1 GECSLALAGGVTVMA
16 TPGAFVEFSRQRG
29 LAVDGRC
36 KSFGA
41 GADGTGWGE
50 GVGLVLLERLSDA
63 RRRGHRVW
71 GVVRGSAI
79 NQDGASNGLTAPN
92 GPSQQRVI
100 RQALANA
107 RLSGAD
113 VDVVEAHG
121 TGTRLGDPIEAQALI
136 ATYGQGRAAERPLWL
151 GSVKSNIGHTQA
163 AAGMA
168 GLIKMVMAMQ
178 HGVLPASLHI
188 DAPTPHV
195 DWSSGSVELLTR
207 AVEWPEDVD
216 RPRRAGISAFGISG
230 TNAHVIVEAAPPE
243 PADGPET
250 DQPVFTAAA
259 PLGGALPW
267 VVSAASPAALRA
279 QAARL
284 ADFAEAAGP
293 GAVDV
298 GWSLVSGRAV
308 LDHRAVVVGEDAGQL
323 LAGLRALA
331 EDEPSG
337 AVVGGEPVAGSA
349 GAVLVFPG
357 QGGQWRGMGAELLDV
372 SPVFAARIGECGRA
386 LAPYVDWSLEDVL
399 RGTAPGVDVD
409 RVDVVQPALWA
420 VMVSLAAVW
429 EAYGVR
435 AAAVVGHSQG
445 EIAAAVVA
453 GALTLEDGAR
463 VVAVRAQALRALAGR
478 GAMASLGVGPDAAEA
493 LLADRPGVVVA
504 AVNGPSSTVVSGPPE
519 EVAQVVAQVEAEG
532 VRARLVDVDYA
543 SHSPHVDEIAA
554 ELLTR
559 LDGIAPVDTATAF
572 YSSLTGR
579 QADPATLDARYW
591 VENLRHRVEFA
602 QAVEAVLADGY
613 RVLVESGPHPVLSTG
628 VQETAQALD
637 LAVATVPT
645 LLRDKGGADQLLRA
659 LAQAFTA
666 GLTVDWKAW
675 YGAPAGAPAVPTVD
689 LPTYAFQRR
698 HYWID
703 PATLDGPGDAR
714 GFGLTA
720 AGHPLLD
727 AAVHLAGS
735 DEILLTGRIA
745 LDAHPWIADHA
756 VAGSVLLPGTAFVD
770 LAVRAGDEAGC
781 DLVEELVL
789 ETPLILPEDGA
800 VRLQLAVS
808 APAPDGR
815 RTFTVHSR
823 PDTSGGPGGDD
834 PWTRHASGTLAT
846 GARPDGFDFT
856 QWPPP
861 GAEALPLD
869 GLHAGLAAA
878 GYGYGPAFRGLKAA
892 WRRGDEVFAE
902 AALDAEL
909 QAGAADFGLHPALLD
924 AALQAGGIGRG
935 STPEGQMLLPFTWN
949 GVTLHAAG
957 ASALRV
963 RMVPLADG
971 VALGAADGTGR
982 PVATAEAVRSRPVAL
997 DQLRPANAG
1006 PDGLYRVEWTPATA
1020 RDGVLATALCEV
1032 LGPDDLGLAQALET
1046 AGHGESAP
1054 GDDRHG
1060 AAEDRERVQVLP
1072 VAPLPGAGLDDPAGL
1087 AAAVHAETVR
1097 LLGLLQQWLGDER
1110 NAGVRLA
1117 LVTRG
1122 AQSTGA
1128 ERVADLAHSALW
1140 GLTRSAQ
1147 LENIDRLVLVDLD
1160 PADPDAARSL
1170 PAALAL
1176 ALGAG
1181 EPQVVVRG
1189 GELLVPRL
1197 APAGAAPGDA
1207 ATPPLDPEG
1216 TVLVTGGTG
1225 TIGALVARHLV
1236 TAHGV
1241 RHLLLTSRQGP
1252 QAPGADALR
1261 GELAALGAEVT
1272 VAACDVADREALAAL
1287 LASVPGEHPLTGVVH
1302 AAGATDDGTLPSLT
1316 PDKLHTVLR
1325 PKADAA
1331 LNLHELTQHQKL
1343 AAFVL
1348 FSSTGGVAGVAGQA
1362 NYAAANAFLDA
1373 LAQDRRAAGLPGQS
1387 LGWGHW
1393 EQSSGI
1399 TGALADQDI
1408 ARMERSGIRAMS
1420 SEQGLALLD
1429 AASLHPD
1436 ALLVPARLDLGA
1448 LRELAASGVLP
1459 RILGGLVRTRPAA
1472 RRTSTAEAADPAPL
1486 AERLAG
1492 LAPAERARTL
1502 LELVRRNVAAVLGL
1516 GDVLAV
1522 DPARPFKEIGFDS
1535 LTAVELRNR
1544 LSRST
1549 GVTLPATLVFDI
1561 PTPALLADHLR
1572 DRLALGEATGPDALL
1587 RELDRLESQVDRLA
1601 GDEERDAVT
1610 ARLEALLARCRPGT
1624 EAAAADGEGVVEQLQ
1639 AASADE
1645 VLQFIDSHLSTS

>member
-1 GECSLALAGGVTVMA
+1 
-16 TPGAFVEFSRQRG
+16 
-29 LAVDGRC
+29 
-36 KSFGA
+36 
-41 GADGTGWGE
+41 
-50 GVGLVLLERLSDA
+50 
-63 RRRGHRVW
+63 
-71 GVVRGSAI
+71 
-79 NQDGASNGLTAPN
+79 
-92 GPSQQRVI
+92 
-100 RQALANA
+100 
-107 RLSGAD
+107 
-113 VDVVEAHG
+113 
-121 TGTRLGDPIEAQALI
+121 
-136 ATYGQGRAAERPLWL
+136 RPLWL

-178 HGVLPASLHI
+178 HEVLPASLHI

-195 DWSSGSVELLTR
+195 DWSTGSVELLTR
-207 AVEWPEDVD
+207 ATPWPETEG

-230 TNAHVIVEAAPPE
+230 TNAHVVVEAAPPE
-243 PADGPET
+243 PAGEPGAE
-250 DQPVFTAAA
+250 QPVFAATA
-259 PLGGALPW
+259 PLGGAVPW
-267 VVSAASPAALRA
+267 VVSAASPTALRA

-284 ADFAEAAGP
+284 ADFAAGAEA

-298 GWSLVSGRAV
+298 GWSLVAGRAV
-308 LDHRAVVVGEDAGQL
+308 LEHRAVVVGAGGEEL
-323 LAGLRALA
+323 LAGLRSLA
-331 EDEPSG
+331 ADEPSG
-337 AVVGGEPVAGSA
+337 TVVTGEPVAGGA

-357 QGGQWRGMGAELLDV
+357 QGGQWRGMGAGLLDV
-372 SPVFAARIGECGRA
+372 SPVFASRVAECGRA
-386 LAPYVDWSLEDVL
+386 LAPYVDWSLEEVL
-399 RGTAPGVDVD
+399 RGTATGVDVE

-435 AAAVVGHSQG
+435 PAAVVGHSQG

-478 GAMASLGVGPDAAEA
+478 GAMASLGIGLDEAER
-493 LLADRPGVVVA
+493 LLAGHPDVVVA

-519 EVAQVVAQVEAEG
+519 AVAEVVAQVGADG
-532 VRARLVDVDYA
+532 GRARLVDVDYA

-554 ELLTR
+554 GLLTR

-579 QADPATLDARYW
+579 RVDTATLDARYW
-591 VENLRHRVEFA
+591 VRNLRHRVEFA

-613 RVLVESGPHPVLSTG
+613 RVLVESGPHPVLGAG

-675 YGAPAGAPAVPTVD
+675 YGAEPGAPAAPTVD

-735 DEILLTGRIA
+735 DEILLTGRIS

-781 DLVEELVL
+781 DRVEEVVL
-789 ETPLILPEDGA
+789 ETPLVLPEDGA

-808 APAPDGR
+808 APAQDGT

-823 PDTSGGPGGDD
+823 PDTRGGPGGDD
-834 PWTRHASGTLAT
+834 SPWTRHASGTLAT
-846 GARPDGFDFT
+846 GAGPDGFDFT

-861 GAEALPLD
+861 GAQELPLD

-878 GYGYGPAFRGLKAA
+878 GYGYGPAFRGLRAA

-902 AALDAEL
+902 AALDAGL
-909 QAGAADFGLHPALLD
+909 QAAVAGFGLHPALLD

-935 STPEGQMLLPFTWN
+935 SAPEGQMLLPFTWN

-957 ASALRV
+957 ADALRV

-971 VALGAADGTGR
+971 VALSAADGTGR
-982 PVATAEAVRSRPVAL
+982 PVVTAEAVRSRPVAL
-997 DQLRPANAG
+997 DQLRPAGSG
-1006 PDGLYRVEWTPATA
+1006 PDGLYRVEWIPAVA
-1020 RDGVLATALCEV
+1020 RDGALAPASCEV
-1032 LGPDDLGLAQALET
+1032 LGADALGVAAALAT
-1046 AGHGESAP
+1046 AGHLAP
-1054 GDDRHG
+1054 G
-1060 AAEDRERVQVLP
+1060 AAEPPPDGGTEPGPAAAGRPAPGGDTAERIQVLP
-1072 VAPLPGAGLDDPAGL
+1072 VAPLPTGPDDPAGL
-1087 AAAVHAETVR
+1087 AAAVHAETAR
-1097 LLGLLQQWLGDER
+1097 LMGLLQRWLGDER
-1110 NAGVRLA
+1110 NAGARLA

-1122 AQSTGA
+1122 AQSTGT

-1160 PADPDAARSL
+1160 PADPDAVRAL

-1176 ALGAG
+1176 AVGGG
-1181 EPQVVVRG
+1181 EPQVAVRG
-1189 GELLVPRL
+1189 GEALVPRL
-1197 APAGAAPGDA
+1197 APAGTAPADA
-1207 ATPPLDPEG
+1207 GTTPLDPGG

-1241 RHLLLTSRQGP
+1241 RHLLLTSRRGG

-1261 GELAALGAEVT
+1261 GELTALGAEVT
-1272 VAACDVADREALAAL
+1272 VAACDAADRDALAGL
-1287 LASVPGEHPLTGVVH
+1287 LATVPAEHPLTGVVH
-1302 AAGATDDGTLPSLT
+1302 AAGVTDDGTLPSLT
-1316 PDKLHTVLR
+1316 EGMLHAVLR

-1331 LNLHELTQHQKL
+1331 LNLHELTRGADL

-1399 TGALADQDI
+1399 TGALAGQDI
-1408 ARMERSGIRAMS
+1408 ARMERSGIRAMT

-1429 AASLHPD
+1429 AAARHPD
-1436 ALLVPARLDLGA
+1436 GLLVPARLDLGA

-1459 RILGGLVRTRPAA
+1459 RILSGLVRARPTA
-1472 RRTSTAEAADPAPL
+1472 RPTGTAEPADGTPL
-1486 AERLAG
+1486 AERLAA

-1561 PTPALLADHLR
+1561 PTPALLADHLH
-1572 DRLALGEATGPDALL
+1572 DRLALGGAPGPDALL
-1587 RELDRLESQVDRLA
+1587 RELDRLENHVDLLA
-1601 GDEERDAVT
+1601 GEEDRAAVT
-1610 ARLEALLARCRPGT
+1610 ARLEALLARCRPGAPAT
-1624 EAAAADGEGVVEQLQ
+1624 AGGDGDVVEQLQ